1 MKPGRMPATLDLRQH
16 LQISPGIQGDFV
28 RGFVA
33 AGLLSAVQD
42 QRGWSAVDRRT
53 LRRALQGGASLAAGS
68 VAAQAWQRQEFGRTL
83 AAVAVGAAS
92 VMVIEHLL
100 KDPTS
105 KESNDGQEKT

>member
-1 MKPGRMPATLDLRQH
+1 MKQGSMPATLDLRRQ
-16 LQISPGIQGDFV
+16 LRGRPGIQGDFV

-53 LRRALQGGASLAAGS
+53 LRRALQGGTSLAAGS
-68 VAAQAWQRQEFGRTL
+68 VAAQAWQRQELGRTL
-83 AAVAVGAAS
+83 TAVAVGAAS

-100 KDPTS
+100 KNPIS
-105 KESNDGQEKT
+105 KESNDGQEKA